1 MNEENQINLAVA
13 ILEQEIDKTKIL
25 RNKTLNDG
33 DIHHFNNKIMGYVD
47 SITTLRS
54 WINPDLDD

>member
-13 ILEQEIDKTKIL
+13 ILEQEINKTRIL
-25 RNKTLNDG
+25 RNKSLYDG

-47 SITTLRS
+47 AITTLRS